1 MNFPRIFLWINSVF
15 FVLFGLSFVLAPSSS
30 AELIIGSIP
39 ASPSG
44 MIDMR
49 ATYGGFGLGVGV
61 IFGLCAR
68 NIDLV
73 LVGLRSS
80 LAIFSGILLGRIV
93 GIFLD
98 GEPNNSVYAGLFS
111 EALFLVLTVFAI
123 KMQTKTKDLKPVNG

>member
-1 MNFPRIFLWINSVF
+1 MNFPGIFLWINSVF
-15 FVLFGLSFVLAPSSS
+15 FVLFGLSFVLAPGSS

-49 ATYGGFGLGVGV
+49 ATYGGFGLAIGVL
-61 IFGLCAR
+61 FGLCAR
-68 NIDLV
+68 SFELA
-73 LVGLRSS
+73 LLGLRFS
-80 LAIFSGILLGRIV
+80 LALYSGILLGRIV

-98 GEPNNSVYAGLFS
+98 GEPNGSVYSNLFL

-123 KMQTKTKDLKPVNG
+123 RVQTNIKSLKPVNG